1 MTADQ
6 DPRRGDPSA
15 SNVPACA
22 LRCGPPGAPE
32 VACGVHADNENQ
44 GREVMENMGPGAA
57 EECLTPHPGCGA
69 ASLSDQGSPV
79 PLAQRPPQV
88 SLSGQDSEM
97 ASPDMDSSMGTACT
111 VVAPSQSSTDGSE
124 PCNSPP
130 SCKKA
135 MPRDPNPMPAAKRVR
150 LGADGAAAIDCD
162 NPNQKVEEDKIKAP
176 ASRELPTIRQLKLRL
191 ARDEYVAGAC
201 FFYATALSLHALR
214 SETPLTGVD
223 LRVQATT
230 MYRER
235 CGIEVKE
242 SALSVCR
249 ALEAN
254 DWEGKPWGGKPD
266 HFRHLA
272 HHIDGKVVLLRTNT
286 HKIMDSRFG
295 PDTAVTSAAVWS
307 PGMGEAKVY
316 HTIQEMEEACEQACV
331 IVVGEA
337 ERDGLRPG
345 GHYRGASCDRSLQV
359 APLCVLHGIMGT
371 LLYTRETLGQLSLR
385 RLRLGVGGSKGHTA
399 KGDCRRSRLVQGTQE
414 HGPLVMM
421 VNRIARKLVPKWFT
435 WTTIQLS
442 CNETTAPHQHRFDST
457 PWSVVFST
465 GRHVGGEI
473 WVEEGG
479 VGSGPHG
486 RPGRTQCPDG
496 ISRPGH
502 RYRVD
507 RQPVVV
513 RTGAWHAT
521 CPWQGDR
528 RLVVLYGR
536 GEWHSLPAS
545 HRKFLQQHAFR
556 LPAR

>member
-1 MTADQ
+1 
-6 DPRRGDPSA
+6 
-15 SNVPACA
+15 
-22 LRCGPPGAPE
+22 
-32 VACGVHADNENQ
+32 
-44 GREVMENMGPGAA
+44 MENIGPGAA

-69 ASLSDQGSPV
+69 ESLSDQGSPV
-79 PLAQRPPQV
+79 PLALRPPQV

-97 ASPDMDSSMGTACT
+97 SSPNMDSSMGTACT

-130 SCKKA
+130 SGKKA

-150 LGADGAAAIDCD
+150 LGADGAAAIGCD
-162 NPNQKVEEDKIKAP
+162 NPNQKVEVDKIKAP
-176 ASRELPTIRQLKLRL
+176 AGRELPTIRQLKLRL

-230 MYRER
+230 MYKER

-249 ALEAN
+249 ALEEN
-254 DWEGKPWGGKPD
+254 NWEGKPLGGRPD

-295 PDTAVTSAAVWS
+295 PDTAVTSAAAWS

-345 GHYRGASCDRSLQV
+345 GHYRGASYDRSLQV

-371 LLYTRETLGQLSLR
+371 LLYTRETLGQFSLR
-385 RLRLGVGGSKGHTA
+385 RLQLGVGGSKGHTA

-457 PWSVVFST
+457 PWSAVFST

-486 RPGRTQCPDG
+486 KPGRRQCPDG

-521 CPWQGDR
+521 CPWKGDR

-536 GEWHSLPAS
+536 GEWQSLPPL
-545 HRKFLQQHAFR
+545 HRKFLQQHALR
-556 LPAR
+556 LPAG